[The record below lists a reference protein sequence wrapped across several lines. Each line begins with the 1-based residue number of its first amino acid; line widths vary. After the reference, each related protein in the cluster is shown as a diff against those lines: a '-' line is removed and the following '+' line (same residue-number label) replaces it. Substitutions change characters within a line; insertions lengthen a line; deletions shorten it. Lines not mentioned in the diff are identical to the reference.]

1 MREEQKR
8 MMDRIRELEIDA
20 DKSKK
25 DNSYL
30 LQRTEGDLL
39 KMQSYI
45 DECEKTIS
53 DQRDH

>member
-1 MREEQKR
+1 
-8 MMDRIRELEIDA
+8 MDRIRELEIDS

-30 LQRTEGDLL
+30 LQRTEGDML

-45 DECEKTIS
+45 DECEKTIA
-53 DQRDH
+53 D